1 MLTRRALLFGT
12 PRSETGEVASDLR
25 YSDGG
30 ATAIEYGLI
39 AGLIGV
45 VLVGSLNRVGRRSR
59 RNMNCVK
66 RAMKGR
72 EPSRFCKRRGA

>member
-1 MLTRRALLFGT
+1 M
-12 PRSETGEVASDLR
+12 R
-25 YSDGG
+25 YSEDG
-30 ATAIEYGLI
+30 AAAVEYGLI

-45 VLVGSLNRVGRRSR
+45 VLVGAVNRVGRRQR

-72 EPSRFCKRRGA
+72 KASRFCKRRGA